1 MDAKAKSL
9 RFLGECKK
17 LTIPFFQRHYVWT
30 RDNWE
35 ELLNSFQNEE
45 SIPFLGSIILKQAGR
60 SPLEAEA
67 IIIDGQQRLTT
78 ITILTK
84 AIYDCLPEENK
95 KAGSGIRRTIE
106 TLLFYVK
113 NASDDFEESHVKI
126 EHSRLDSEDYMHVM
140 KSGLLDNVEL
150 IDCATISSN
159 ASKILQCYKY
169 FHDKLATKP
178 IDELKKLHDSLFN
191 DDRKTVVVIELLND
205 DINEQRIFD
214 TINRAGVK
222 LSAAD
227 IIKNNIFKQCLDVC
241 ADAHKTR
248 EDVCSLHDLLW
259 EAVFYKNDQISKLWD
274 TKRVFGNVQKSN
286 LEFLLYCVAEIKW
299 GKQADLFS
307 DLERVYLDNTSDY
320 TYEELEDFIHEIS
333 EYGCLYKKYILDFH
347 ENYTNEDEPLVFGYT
362 DIVNRLLFILDVFG
376 VQMFYPF
383 VLKRIKEANGNMK
396 DASLC
401 HDFSVLESF
410 IVRRRLSGKGV
421 TDYAIKC
428 DQIIH
433 PAKGENDILG
443 VLAKEMSDANSSVC
457 DDAISYYFDKVNN
470 DTAKPILFTFEL
482 YKRSQPMHD
491 NPKLTYGF
499 TLEHIIPKKWSQNWS
514 NVKIYDMTTGK
525 IFKGNEEE
533 KTKYRNSVVMN
544 LGNMIL
550 LNQKLNSSVSNNKID
565 IKINGIP
572 EKNHIGYR
580 TCSSME
586 LTREIVSA
594 YDNGKKV
601 WDERNV
607 ADRKK
612 ILLDLF
618 FKIWPNFSDEIIQEI
633 DNENVVVEA
642 SPIPEVNTVSQA
654 ALNDPIVMLHEMG
667 VSKENPFL
675 AQIKNMRMQYSYKAV
690 FIKSILDS
698 ADQNGIVRLE
708 DVVKYFIEFYKNI
721 GEERSYK
728 EKDDSVFTQGECSSK
743 DAKKTILSYPCEIF
757 EREGLIKFNKQYE
770 LIQLNESIWKSLSK
784 NDMAELH
791 RICDEKIKNYFEN
804 LQ

>member
-30 RDNWE
+30 KDNWE
-35 ELLNSFQNEE
+35 ELLDSFQNEE
-45 SIPFLGSIILKQAGR
+45 TIPFLGSIILKQAGR
-60 SPLEAEA
+60 SPLESEA

-84 AIYDCLPEENK
+84 VIYDCLPEENK

-126 EHSRLDSEDYMHVM
+126 EHSRLDSEDYTRVM

-150 IDCATISSN
+150 IDSTTITPN

-169 FHDKLATKP
+169 FYDKLAGKP

-227 IIKNNIFKQCLDVC
+227 IIKNNLFKHCLDVC

-248 EDVCSLHDLLW
+248 EDVCSLHDSLW
-259 EAVFYKNDQISKLWD
+259 EAVFYKNDEISKLWD

-299 GKQADLFS
+299 KKQTDLFS
-307 DLERVYLDNTSDY
+307 NLESVYLDNTSDY
-320 TYEELEDFIHEIS
+320 SYEEMEDFIHEIS
-333 EYGCLYKKYILDFH
+333 EYGYLYKKYILDFH

-362 DIVNRLLFILDVFG
+362 DIVNRLLFILDIFG
-376 VQMFYPF
+376 VQMFYPY

-433 PAKGENDILG
+433 PANGENDILG

-470 DTAKPILFTFEL
+470 DTAKPILFTLEL

-491 NPKLTYGF
+491 NPKLAYGF
-499 TLEHIIPKKWSQNWS
+499 TLEHIVPKKWSQNWG
-514 NVKIYDMTTGK
+514 NVKIYDMTTNK
-525 IFKGNEEE
+525 VFKGTEEE
-533 KTKYRNSVVMN
+533 KIKYRNNAVMN

-550 LNQKLNSSVSNNKID
+550 LNQALNSSVSNNKIGV
-565 IKINGIP
+565 KINGISD
-572 EKNHIGYR
+572 KKHIGYR
-580 TCSSME
+580 ACSSME
-586 LTREIVSA
+586 LTREIVAA
-594 YDNGKKV
+594 YDNGEKG
-601 WDERNV
+601 WDERNI
-607 ADRKK
+607 AARKK
-612 ILLDLF
+612 ELLKLF
-618 FKIWPNFSDEIIQEI
+618 FNIWPNFSDEVTQEI
-633 DNENVVVEA
+633 ISDNVEIEED
-642 SPIPEVNTVSQA
+642 SIPEDKEVSQEA
-654 ALNDPIVMLHEMG
+654 FKDPIVMLQEMG
-667 VSKENPFL
+667 ASKENPFI
-675 AQIKNMRMQYSYKAV
+675 AEIRNMPMQYSYKPV
-690 FIKSILDS
+690 FMKSILDC
-698 ADQNGIVRLE
+698 ADTNGVAKLE
-708 DVVKYFIEFYKNI
+708 DIVQYFIKFYNDLRDK
-721 GEERSYK
+721 GYK
-728 EKDDSVFTQGECSSK
+728 EKDDSVFAKEDCAFK
-743 DAKKTILSYPCEIF
+743 DARKTILTYPCNIF
-757 EREGLIKFNKQYE
+757 EVAGFVKYQKEEEMVQFNINIWRSLSNKDKVELHNVCDNKIKHYF
-770 LIQLNESIWKSLSK
+770 ESI
-784 NDMAELH
+784 
-791 RICDEKIKNYFEN
+791 
-804 LQ
+804 